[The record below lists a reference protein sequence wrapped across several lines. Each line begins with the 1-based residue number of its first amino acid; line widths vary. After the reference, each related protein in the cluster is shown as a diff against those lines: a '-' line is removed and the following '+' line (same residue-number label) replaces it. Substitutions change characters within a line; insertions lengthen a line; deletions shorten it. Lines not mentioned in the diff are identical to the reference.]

1 MSDDEVDQ
9 TWVSREAAVCS
20 SRARKALVAA
30 FVALLTASLAVVGVA
45 DAAAG
50 PGRPSLP
57 QVPYEDHGACPFECC
72 TYRTWTVKAD
82 TPVRTDRRD
91 TAPVAFRVRPGEQVN
106 GLTGVVVTRKLGRAT
121 IREPIVVDTD
131 KLALEPG
138 EAVSVVNYIG
148 EGVWKIWT
156 RGRLYHLEI
165 ASKEHTCAG
174 HARAPG
180 PCAAQIVE
188 EPKTVWWAKVRNRG
202 GQEGWTR
209 QLDHFGQVDACG

>member
-1 MSDDEVDQ
+1 MNDHERGQ
-9 TWVSREAAVCS
+9 TWVSREAAR
-20 SRARKALVAA
+20 SRGPLRPFLA
-30 FVALLTASLAVVGVA
+30 ALLTASLAAAGVA
-45 DAAAG
+45 AAADG

-82 TPVRTDRRD
+82 TPVRTNRRD
-91 TAPVAFRVRPGEQVN
+91 TAPVAFRVRPGEQVD
-106 GLTGVVVTRKLGRAT
+106 GLTGVVVTTKLGRAT
-121 IREPIVVDTD
+121 IREPIVVDPD

-148 EGVWKIWT
+148 EGVWKVWT
-156 RGRLYHLEI
+156 RGRLHHLEI
-165 ASKEHTCAG
+165 AGKEHSCAG
-174 HARAPG
+174 QARAPG

-209 QLDHFGQVDACG
+209 QLDRFGQVDACG